1 MLGDRRRVRNAGS
14 GQRGVFVCLCVC
26 FCVYVC
32 WEDNMAWLSSG
43 CLYVP
48 ESAMFPGYKVRG
60 GTKVPPLPAISIPWF

>member
-1 MLGDRRRVRNAGS
+1 MLGVGKE
-14 GQRGVFVCLCVC
+14 VCLYVCVC
-26 FCVYVC
+26 VCVYVC

-60 GTKVPPLPAISIPWF
+60 GTKVPPLPAISIPRF